1 MFSNIIS
8 RDDSRK
14 EVIKIAK
21 QMKAENCDIVGNK
34 CFKNDNGEL
43 ALTDA
48 EKHLVWKE
56 HY

>member
-1 MFSNIIS
+1 
-8 RDDSRK
+8 
-14 EVIKIAK
+14 
-21 QMKAENCDIVGNK
+21 MKAENSDIVGNK